1 MRVFISVDMEGVAGV
16 VHVDQTRVNGQDFMR
31 GRELMTLE
39 ANAAALGAFDAGASE
54 VVIND
59 SHGDMRNLL
68 WEKLDPRVR
77 FILGSL
83 KPLSMCQGLDDGRFD
98 AAMFIGYHAGMGARA
113 AILDHTYSGAV
124 VAQVRINGRVLN
136 ETGLNALV
144 AGQYSTPVV
153 LVTGDDACCREAR
166 EQLGEVETVPVKW
179 AITRYSAKSL
189 HPAEAQRQIREAASR
204 ALRNRSRFKPFTLP
218 APLQLEVQFLNAGNA
233 DNAAE
238 MPGAVRVNPVTVGFT
253 GSSATEVFRALM
265 SMLELANAAVPSVRA
280 K

>member
-16 VHVDQTRVNGQDFMR
+16 VHIDQTRSNGQDFMR

-39 ANAAALGAFDAGASE
+39 ANAAALGAFDAGAAE

-77 FILGSL
+77 FILGSM

-98 AAMFIGYHAGMGARA
+98 AAMYIGYHAGMGARA

-124 VAQVRINGRVLN
+124 VGQVRLNGRALN

-144 AGQYSTPVV
+144 AGHYGTPVV
-153 LVTGDDACCREAR
+153 LVTGDDACCREAK
-166 EQLGEVETVPVKW
+166 EQLGDVETVVVKW
-179 AITRYSAKSL
+179 GITRYSAKSL
-189 HPAEAQRQIREAASR
+189 HPVEAQRRIRDAAMR
-204 ALRNRSRFKPFTLP
+204 ALKNRSRFKPFTMP
-218 APLQLEVQFLNAGNA
+218 APLKLEVQFLNSGNA
-233 DNAAE
+233 DNVAE
-238 MPGAVRVNPVTVGFT
+238 MPGAVRIDPLTVGFT
-253 GSSATEVFRALM
+253 GNSVMDVFRALM
-265 SMLELANAAVPSVRA
+265 SMLDLANAAVQNVRQ

>member
-16 VHVDQTRVNGQDFMR
+16 VHVDQTRSSGQDFMR

-39 ANAAALGAFDAGASE
+39 ANAAALGAFDAGATE

-77 FILGSL
+77 FILGGM

-98 AAMFIGYHAGMGARA
+98 AALYIGYHAGMGARA

-124 VAQVRINGRVLN
+124 VGQVRINGRVLN

-144 AGQYSTPVV
+144 AGHYGTPVA
-153 LVTGDDACCREAR
+153 LVTGDDACCREAK
-166 EQLGEVETVPVKW
+166 EQLGDVETVAVKW
-179 AITRYSAKSL
+179 GITRYSAKSL
-189 HPAEAQRQIREAASR
+189 HPTEAQRQIREAAAR
-204 ALRNRSRFKPFTLP
+204 AVKNLSRFKPFTLP
-218 APLQLEVQFLNAGNA
+218 APLKLEVQFLNSGNA
-233 DNAAE
+233 DNVAE
-238 MPGAVRVNPVTVGFT
+238 MPGAVRVDPLTVAFT
-253 GSSATEVFRALM
+253 GNSVMDMFRALM
-265 SMLELANAAVPSVRA
+265 SMLDLANAAVQNVRQ